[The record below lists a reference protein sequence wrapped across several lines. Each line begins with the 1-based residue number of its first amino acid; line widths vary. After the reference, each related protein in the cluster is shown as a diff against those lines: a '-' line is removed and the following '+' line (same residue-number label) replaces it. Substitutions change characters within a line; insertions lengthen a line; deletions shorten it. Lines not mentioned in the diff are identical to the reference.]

1 MTAAAASQSRS
12 RTLPT
17 GRSLGYAGLLA
28 LRDVGKSL
36 TDDRCLTGCG
46 RRINP
51 VGDAG
56 EIPEI
61 TVYCD
66 RAWLCPVCGY
76 HAARDQSRELATAL
90 MAWTSQ
96 GGSVAFLTLT
106 QSHSVGDQLSNLWDR
121 LGHGWA
127 ALVRGSG
134 WRTDQEIFGLR
145 GYARVTEVVHHSQ
158 SGWNVHLHV
167 PLLLVEAPDDQ
178 QLYELEHRL
187 VARFIRGIKVVGGR
201 ASCAGQ
207 DLCPMLQGSEC
218 QLADYCAKGTTVWH
232 SNNSRTPM
240 AILADFKETGD
251 GLALWK
257 EFSAAVTVR
266 KRKRHSPSHEI
277 ANLVRSWQ

>member
-1 MTAAAASQSRS
+1 MTA
-12 RTLPT
+12 
-17 GRSLGYAGLLA
+17 YAGLLA

-36 TDDRCLTGCG
+36 TDDHCLTGCG
-46 RRINP
+46 RRIRPGP

-56 EIPEI
+56 EVLEI

-76 HAARDQSRELATAL
+76 HAAREQSRELATAL

-106 QSHSVGDQLSNLWDR
+106 QSHSIGDELSTLWDR
-121 LGHGWA
+121 LGYGWA

-134 WRTDQEIFGLR
+134 WRTDQEIFGVR
-145 GYARVTEVVHHSQ
+145 GYARVTEVVHHPQ

-167 PLLLVEAPDDQ
+167 PLLLFEARSDE
-178 QLYELEHRL
+178 QLYELKDRL
-187 VARFIRGIKVVGGR
+187 TARFIRGIGAAGGR
-201 ASCAGQ
+201 ASRSGQ
-207 DLCPMLQGSEC
+207 DLGPMQPGTER
-218 QLADYCAKGTTVWH
+218 QIADYCAKGTMVWH
-232 SNNSRTPM
+232 SDNSRTPM

-257 EFSAAVTVR
+257 EFGAAVTWP
-266 KRKRHSPSHEI
+266 KRKRHSPSHGI
-277 ANLVRSWQ
+277 ANLVRNGQ